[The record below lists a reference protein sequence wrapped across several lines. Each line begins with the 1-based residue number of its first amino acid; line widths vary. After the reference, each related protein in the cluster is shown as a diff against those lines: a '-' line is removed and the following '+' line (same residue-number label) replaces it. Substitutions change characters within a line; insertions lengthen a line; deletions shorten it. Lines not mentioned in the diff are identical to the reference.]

1 MSSSMGLGW
10 HPIYEMENKKCSKPP
25 TRNTKQSP
33 RDPPEIH
40 LWEGLHEV
48 NALLGADL
56 PGVATR
62 TGWLW
67 APKVGTKIM
76 GVERFD

>member
-1 MSSSMGLGW
+1 MGKSTITGT
-10 HPIYEMENKKCSKPP
+10 YTN
-25 TRNTKQSP
+25 QSP

-62 TGWLW
+62 TVGVVVG
-67 APKVGTKIM
+67 PKGGKKIM